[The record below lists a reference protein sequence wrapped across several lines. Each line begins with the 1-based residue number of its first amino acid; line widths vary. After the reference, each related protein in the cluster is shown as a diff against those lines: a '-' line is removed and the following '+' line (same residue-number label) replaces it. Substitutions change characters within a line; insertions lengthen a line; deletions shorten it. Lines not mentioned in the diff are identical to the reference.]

1 MRFQLNSAVYADL
14 REIMEHYDMAAGS
27 EVASNFYYEFRRY
40 ADQAALRPNSFPT
53 CADEIRRVN
62 FRRFPYHFLFRQID
76 KNTIRIL
83 VVRHDHRHPSYGMER
98 W

>member
-1 MRFQLNSAVYADL
+1 MRFQLNSAVYTDL
-14 REIMEHYDMAAGS
+14 REIMEHYDVTAGS
-27 EVASNFYYEFRRY
+27 GVASNFYHEFRRY
-40 ADQAALRPNSFPT
+40 ADQAALRPKSFPT
-53 CADEIRRVN
+53 YSDEIRRVN

-76 KNTIRIL
+76 KNAIRIL